1 MSNIN
6 LNNYEAFF
14 LDYVEQ
20 RLSAEEVA
28 ELLLFLEQHP
38 DLKQELEE
46 YEEIQLPEEHIDHSF
61 KSKLPELSGLINE
74 LNCEDYFIGAVE
86 GILTA
91 NERKELDLFL
101 NLNPH
106 YQSDYDL
113 YQQTRLPIED
123 MPYPNIEK
131 LLLIAQKGMY
141 VDYPGKE
148 KRRRG
153 LLIWL
158 PAYTYIAAA
167 ASVALLI
174 GFWYFFSSPQLY
186 HDQPALVQII
196 NPGSETVQPGSGS
209 DRHRTA
215 SSQALTMKSRVNRVP
230 VKRNT
235 NQGADKALAAGLGRK
250 SMPVMQ
256 TLLVQELKEANNSDA
271 PESGMSMQTVPASA
285 PSGPENQAQE
295 EYQSLGAYAANRV
308 APDVTDEV
316 SSDKADKHLGLA
328 ITRLAARAFNR
339 VSGRKIKIK
348 ENYNDK
354 GVLVS
359 YAINTGNFEYARAVN
374 K

>member
-46 YEEIQLPEEHIDHSF
+46 YEEIRLPEEHTELSF
-61 KSKLPELSGLINE
+61 KIKMPELAGLINE
-74 LNCEDYFIGAVE
+74 ANCEEYFIGAVE

-101 NLNPH
+101 NLNPK

-113 YQQTRLPIED
+113 YQQTRLSIED
-123 MPYPNIEK
+123 MPYPDTEK

-174 GFWYFFSSPQLY
+174 GFWYFFNSPQLY
-186 HDQPALVQII
+186 HNQASLVQIQ
-196 NPGSETVQPGSGS
+196 NPAEQTTQPGSGTAVKTRAS
-209 DRHRTA
+209 AYGQVARSAGNKAHRKQENK
-215 SSQALTMKSRVNRVP
+215 QAE
-230 VKRNT
+230 NT
-235 NQGADKALAAGLGRK
+235 SLAFVSGQG

-256 TLLVQELKEANNSDA
+256 TMLVEDLKSENSTDEQLA
-271 PESGMSMQTVPASA
+271 MRIQPVSIFLPATSA
-285 PSGPENQAQE
+285 DPGE
-295 EYQSLGAYAANRV
+295 EKYQSLGLYAANRI
-308 APDVTDEV
+308 APDVTSEV
-316 SSDKADKHLGLA
+316 ASDKPDKHVGLA
-328 ITRLAARAFNR
+328 ITRIAARAFNKI
-339 VSGRKIKIK
+339 SGRKIKIK

-354 GVLVS
+354 GILVS
-359 YAINTGNFEYARAVN
+359 YAINTGNFEYARAVS